1 MAGGLHYLLTFLPP
15 LPGLGDPP
23 PITLE
28 EVGRLAGEIPGRE
41 IRTLFELLQLED
53 ALRGLVLRRL
63 HLPAAPGQ
71 PAPDPAA
78 LPPTLAEMFGEAA
91 AGQTEDVWL
100 TEVMDRFY
108 RHVAERGRTLGSPLL
123 TQWAGWER
131 ALRWQMAA
139 TRARNLAD
147 DAPVPPAGGQTGGSF
162 CHGPVAPPPN
172 QGLDPAPD
180 HSALIQEACLAQD
193 PLAAEHV
200 LDEGRVR
207 FLEEQAVRYSFR
219 IEELIAYILKLRLLL
234 RHARLNRAEGI
245 KILQEVTS
253 V

>member
-1 MAGGLHYLLTFLPP
+1 MAAGLHYLLTFLPP
-15 LPGLGDPP
+15 LPGLGEAP

-41 IRTLFELLQLED
+41 IRALFELIQLED
-53 ALRGLVLRRL
+53 TLRDLVGSRL
-63 HLPAAPGQ
+63 HLPGVAGQ
-71 PAPDPAA
+71 PAPDPGS
-78 LPPTLAEMFGEAA
+78 LPPTLAAMFGEAA
-91 AGQTEDVWL
+91 ADQTEEVWL

-108 RHVAERGRTLGSPLL
+108 RHVAERGRSLGSPLL
-123 TQWAGWER
+123 TLWAGWER

-139 TRARNLAD
+139 TRARNLAEE
-147 DAPVPPAGGQTGGSF
+147 APVPSGGGQPGGSF
-162 CHGPVAPPPN
+162 CQGPVAPPPD
-172 QGLDPAPD
+172 QGLDPAID
-180 HSALIQEACLAQD
+180 HTALIQEACMAQD
-193 PLAAEHV
+193 PLAAELV
-200 LDEGRVR
+200 LDEGRAR